1 MSIQRLRSLAASKQ
15 FLAACLCTIA
25 VYLLSS
31 ISIYF
36 LLFDTTMS
44 MLAFSE
50 LSLDEQ
56 TLQIVNTSLLVL
68 YLITIV
74 FVLGVASLPVIG
86 QLMIYSN
93 ARKQAPMK
101 TAGFSL
107 LKGYLLASCIIGGFG
122 VFGGVIQ
129 LLIGFSYNAV
139 SDMAVACVNLAV
151 LIMSYNAVTAGRDVV
166 RYGYTRRRISQALPV
181 LMIVSVCISIGD
193 IIWSVLEQFGVLPT
207 GASPIATPAFLLA
220 VLCSLAGIVPY
231 LLYYRLVV
239 KARDLFASSQPPVQ
253 YTGIPTDYQPPEN
266 PWTNGSDHGPL

>member
-1 MSIQRLRSLAASKQ
+1 MSIQRLRSLAASKL
-15 FLAACLCTIA
+15 FLAACLCTI
-25 VYLLSS
+25 VSYLLSA
-31 ISIYF
+31 ISIFF
-36 LLFDTTMS
+36 LLSDLIWQVFAS
-44 MLAFSE
+44 SG

-56 TLQIVNTSLLVL
+56 MLHIADASFLIV

-74 FVLGVASLPVIG
+74 IVLGVTSITIIA
-86 QLMIYSN
+86 QLMIYSG
-93 ARKQAPMK
+93 ARKQASMK
-101 TAGFSL
+101 TSGFSL

-139 SDMAVACVNLAV
+139 SDMAVACVNLAI
-151 LIMSYNAVTAGRDVV
+151 LIMSFNAVTAGRDVV

-181 LMIVSVCISIGD
+181 LMIVTVCISVGD
-193 IIWSVLEQFGVLPT
+193 ILWSVLEQFGVLPT

-220 VLCSLAGIVPY
+220 ILSSLAGVVPY

-239 KARDLFASSQPPVQ
+239 KARDLFASCQPPMQ
-253 YTGIPTDYQPPEN
+253 YTGGPTNYQPPER

>member
-1 MSIQRLRSLAASKQ
+1 MSIQRLRSLAASKL

-25 VYLLSS
+25 VYLLSA

-36 LLFDTTMS
+36 LLSDLIWQVFAS
-44 MLAFSE
+44 SG

-56 TLQIVNTSLLVL
+56 MLHIADASFLIV
-68 YLITIV
+68 YLIAIV
-74 FVLGVASLPVIG
+74 IALGVTSIPVIA
-86 QLMIYSN
+86 QLMIYSG

-101 TAGFSL
+101 TASFSL
-107 LKGYLLASCIIGGFG
+107 LKGYLLASCILGGFG

-129 LLIGFSYNAV
+129 LMTDYSFNAV
-139 SDMAVACVNLAV
+139 SDMAVTCVNLAI
-151 LIMSYNAVTAGRDVV
+151 LIMSYNAVTASRDVV

-181 LMIVSVCISIGD
+181 LMIVSVCISVGD

-207 GASPIATPAFLLA
+207 SASPIATPAFLLA
-220 VLCSLAGIVPY
+220 ILSSLAGIVPY

-253 YTGIPTDYQPPEN
+253 YPGGPTNYQPPEN
-266 PWTNGSDHGPL
+266 PWTNMNNQNPL

>member
-1 MSIQRLRSLAASKQ
+1 MSIQRLRSLAASKL

-25 VYLLSS
+25 SYLLSA

-107 LKGYLLASCIIGGFG
+107 LKGYLLASCILGGFG
-122 VFGGVIQ
+122 AFGGVIQ
-129 LLIGFSYNAV
+129 LMTDYSFNAV

-253 YTGIPTDYQPPEN
+253 YTGIPTNYQPPEN